1 MKIPEEGKQPG
12 PMENEI
18 TVAEAARLTG
28 YSLAHC
34 RWLAAQ
40 GKIRARKL
48 GPRMWLIDR
57 ESLLEH
63 KGKMSGPMPKTS
75 ELT

>member
-1 MKIPEEGKQPG
+1 MKISEEGKQPG

-40 GKIRARKL
+40 GKVKARKL
-48 GPRMWLIDR
+48 TPRCWLLNAED
-57 ESLLEH
+57 LLEH
-63 KGKMSGPMPKTS
+63 KTRMTGPARMDKG
-75 ELT
+75 LD